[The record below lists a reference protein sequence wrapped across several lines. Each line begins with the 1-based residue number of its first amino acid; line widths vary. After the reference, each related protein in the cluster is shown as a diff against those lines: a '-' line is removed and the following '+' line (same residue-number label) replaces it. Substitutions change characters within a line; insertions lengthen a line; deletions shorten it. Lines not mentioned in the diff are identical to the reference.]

1 MNTTK
6 LLPADASWEAV
17 NVEERTF
24 GGYGLDAEFDA
35 EREFREVRLYRVAS
49 ISAHLTSS
57 CLAGHD
63 IGLPRSV

>member
-24 GGYGLDAEFDA
+24 GGYGLDAKFDA